1 MTTISFEVKS
11 FPFQID
17 KSKGT
22 RFMLLSWSSNS
33 APVRTV
39 IQNFFFFFKSKYT
52 SESRTMLFS
61 VKNKEKV
68 HMNKMY

>member
-22 RFMLLSWSSNS
+22 RFMLLSWSRNS

-39 IQNFFFFFKSKYT
+39 IQNFFFFLNLST
-52 SESRTMLFS
+52 PVNQVFS
-61 VKNKEKV
+61 
-68 HMNKMY
+68 HF

>member
-39 IQNFFFFFKSKYT
+39 IQNFFFFLNLST
-52 SESRTMLFS
+52 PVNQVFS
-61 VKNKEKV
+61 
-68 HMNKMY
+68 HF

>member
-39 IQNFFFFFKSKYT
+39 IQNFFFFFLNLST
-52 SESRTMLFS
+52 PVNQVFS
-61 VKNKEKV
+61 
-68 HMNKMY
+68 HF